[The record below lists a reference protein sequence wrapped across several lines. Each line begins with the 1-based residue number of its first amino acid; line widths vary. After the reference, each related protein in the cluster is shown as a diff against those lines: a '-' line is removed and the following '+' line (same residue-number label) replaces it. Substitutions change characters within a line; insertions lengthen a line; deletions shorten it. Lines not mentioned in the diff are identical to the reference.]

1 MSCQH
6 NGALKSQ
13 NSRKSSKNSRKSSIS
28 SQISKDI
35 HNNLS
40 LNTTTMATLT
50 TITRF
55 AAQSLSR
62 TNTPAQARS
71 LSSQGAVAIEK
82 LRSALEEYRIQ
93 K

>member
-1 MSCQH
+1 
-6 NGALKSQ
+6 
-13 NSRKSSKNSRKSSIS
+13 
-28 SQISKDI
+28 
-35 HNNLS
+35 
-40 LNTTTMATLT
+40 MATLT